1 MSDNKLIKAI
11 KEKGQ
16 TMEAEMSFFDHLE
29 ALRWHLIRAAIAIVI
44 FTIGAFYFYNFIF
57 DTIILGPS
65 RTDFWTYRMLCKL
78 GDLLGKSGF
87 CIDKIN
93 IKLINTEMA
102 GQFTLQINSCLLIGV
117 MLGFPYL
124 LYEIWLFVKPAL
136 HEKERKAA
144 TGFVFYATFLFVL
157 GILFGY
163 YVITPESINFLSG
176 FTVSDKI
183 ENYFDIDSYLSSVA
197 TLTLATGIVFQ
208 LPILVYI
215 LSSLGILTP
224 KFMRS
229 GRRYAVVAILVIS
242 AVITPT
248 PDMMTMTIVSIPL
261 FVLYEVG
268 IVVAG
273 VVEKRKLKREAE
285 LDLYS
290 PRLITHDF

>member
-183 ENYFDIDSYLSSVA
+183 ENYFDIDS
-197 TLTLATGIVFQ
+197 
-208 LPILVYI
+208 
-215 LSSLGILTP
+215 
-224 KFMRS
+224 
-229 GRRYAVVAILVIS
+229 
-242 AVITPT
+242 
-248 PDMMTMTIVSIPL
+248 
-261 FVLYEVG
+261 
-268 IVVAG
+268 
-273 VVEKRKLKREAE
+273 
-285 LDLYS
+285 
-290 PRLITHDF
+290 

>member
-29 ALRWHLIRAAIAIVI
+29 ELRWHLIRSAIAIVI
-44 FTIGAFYFYNFIF
+44 FTIGAFYFYDFIF

-65 RTDFWTYRMLCKL
+65 RPNFWTYRMLCKL
-78 GDLLGKSGF
+78 GDLLHSDGF
-87 CIDKIN
+87 CINKIN
-93 IKLINTEMA
+93 IQLINTEMA
-102 GQFTLQINSCLLIGV
+102 GQFTLQVNSALLIGIT
-117 MLGFPYL
+117 LGFPYL
-124 LYEIWLFVKPAL
+124 LWEVWRFVRPAL

-144 TGFVFYATFLFVL
+144 SGFVFYASGLFII

-163 YVITPESINFLSG
+163 YVITPESVNFLSSY
-176 FTVSDKI
+176 TISPQI
-183 ENYFDIDSYLSSVA
+183 QNLFDMDSYLSSVA

-224 KFMRS
+224 KYMKA
-229 GRRYAVVAILVIS
+229 GRRYAVVVILIVSAI
-242 AVITPT
+242 ITPT
-248 PDMMTMTIVSIPL
+248 PDMLTMTIVSIPL
-261 FVLYEVG
+261 FILYEVG

-273 VVEKRKLKREAE
+273 VVEKRKLKRAQEDGLA
-285 LDLYS
+285 
-290 PRLITHDF
+290 